1 MKTYLTVAVLLSA
14 VIPAMSQNAVPE
26 PEFNDVFTALVEG
39 KLIPLERETATIHAG
54 GGGFMVVGT
63 KAAYEIPGNKS
74 PVRFHTSQPLVFV
87 VRTALASTSVDPSTF
102 YVLRRLDSKK
112 KTREAVFMTGHF
124 SPVGGSTKTDLMNGT
139 LPVSFTHYGAS
150 SLKLSVDQL
159 PPGEYALSFST
170 GPTVFCFGI
179 D

>member
-1 MKTYLTVAVLLSA
+1 MKTYMTVAVLLSA
-14 VIPAMSQNAVPE
+14 VIPAMPQNAAPE

-39 KLIPLERETATIHAG
+39 KLVPLERETATIHAG

-74 PVRFHTSQPLVFV
+74 PVRFHTAQSLVFV

-112 KTREAVFMTGHF
+112 KTREAVIMTGHF
-124 SPVGGSTKTDLMNGT
+124 SPVGGSTKTNLMNGT
-139 LPVSFTHYGAS
+139 LPVSFTHYGA
-150 SLKLSVDQL
+150 
-159 PPGEYALSFST
+159 GEYALSVST
-170 GPTVFCFGI
+170 GPSVFCFGI

>member
-1 MKTYLTVAVLLSA
+1 MKTYLIVAVLLSV
-14 VIPAMSQNAVPE
+14 VIPVMSQNAVPE

-74 PVRFHTSQPLVFV
+74 PVRFHTAQPLAFV
-87 VRTALASTSVDPSTF
+87 VRTALASTSVDPSTY